1 MGLCP
6 KPCIGN
12 FPQEVSYEPSR
23 TLTKEIFDSCTN
35 LNHFYPV
42 AERGDS
48 LSSRNS
54 QHGKRLHQNQHNK
67 KIGVIIPL
75 VEGLEGS

>member
-42 AERGDS
+42 AGAEATALAAGIRSTANSYIRISTNKRG
-48 LSSRNS
+48 
-54 QHGKRLHQNQHNK
+54 
-67 KIGVIIPL
+67 
-75 VEGLEGS
+75 

>member
-35 LNHFYPV
+35 LNRFYPV

-54 QHGKRLHQNQHNK
+54 QHGKQLQ
-67 KIGVIIPL
+67 
-75 VEGLEGS
+75 